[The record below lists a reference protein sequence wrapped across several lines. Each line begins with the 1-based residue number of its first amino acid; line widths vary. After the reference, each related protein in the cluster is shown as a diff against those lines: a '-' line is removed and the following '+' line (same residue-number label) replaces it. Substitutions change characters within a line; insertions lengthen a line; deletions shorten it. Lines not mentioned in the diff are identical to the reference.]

1 MQGTGAAQQMGGS
14 TMKSVQRTRG
24 IMKVIREAAF
34 GTSTPKYVTAGNLAC
49 GQMMQDARSRRQ
61 SLGPSDA
68 AILAWAKFDLA
79 REIMGGFWEV
89 RVA

>member
-1 MQGTGAAQQMGGS
+1 
-14 TMKSVQRTRG
+14 MKSVQRTRG
-24 IMKVIREAAF
+24 IKKIIREAAF
-34 GTSTPKYVTAGNLAC
+34 GTTTPKYVTAGNLAC
-49 GQMMQDARSRRQ
+49 GQLMRDAQSRRQ
-61 SLGPSDA
+61 GPGPSDA